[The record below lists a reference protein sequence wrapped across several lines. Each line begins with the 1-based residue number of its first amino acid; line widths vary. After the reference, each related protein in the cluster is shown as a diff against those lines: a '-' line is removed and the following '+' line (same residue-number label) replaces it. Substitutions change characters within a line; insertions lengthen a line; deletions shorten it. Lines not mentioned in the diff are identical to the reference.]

1 MNVYPIKCILP
12 HDRYMKIENTNLIE
26 CFFTENNYH
35 IISNNRSCK
44 ELHHS
49 NTTGGLIKLYNHA
62 NHDYKYTTYDSL
74 GDQFSF
80 VYTNRLVF
88 LHEKDLRNVMY
99 NSIGHDE
106 VALTYGLETCSSSYR
121 DEIMSGDIHRMLSI
135 RYIGVVSSGFD
146 MGYGVYTEGA
156 IGDQTFLGEYVGVVS
171 SMNET
176 TEHSNHFNALYPD
189 CDGGYSINA
198 REYGNI
204 IRFINHSN
212 DPNAE
217 FKAVKID
224 ELMHVICVSS
234 TTWLKS
240 GLTSSN
246 CYLLLP

>member
-1 MNVYPIKCILP
+1 MVNAYPIKCILP
-12 HDRYMKIENTNLIE
+12 HDRYMQIDNSNLIE
-26 CFFTENNYH
+26 CSCSYTDIASIITTNNYNSDSH
-35 IISNNRSCK
+35 SYK

-49 NTTGGLIKLYNHA
+49 NATDGLIKLYGNHTTD
-62 NHDYKYTTYDSL
+62 HYRYVTYDSL
-74 GDQFSF
+74 GDQLSF
-80 VYTNRLVF
+80 VYTSRLVF
-88 LHEKDLRNVMY
+88 LHEKDLRNIVY

-106 VALTYGLETCSSSYR
+106 VALTYAVETSSSSYR
-121 DEIMSGDIHRMLSI
+121 DEIMSGGVHSMLSI

-146 MGYGVYTEGA
+146 MGYGVYTEGV
-156 IGDQTFLGEYVGVVS
+156 IKDQTFLGEYVGVVS

-234 TTWLKS
+234 I
-240 GLTSSN
+240 
-246 CYLLLP
+246 P

>member
-1 MNVYPIKCILP
+1 MQIDNS
-12 HDRYMKIENTNLIE
+12 NLIE
-26 CFFTENNYH
+26 CSCLHTDTDCIITDNNN
-35 IISNNRSCK
+35 IISDSHSNK

-49 NTTGGLIKLYNHA
+49 NTTGVGLIKLYGDHTSD
-62 NHDYKYTTYDSL
+62 DYKVVTHDSL
-74 GDQFSF
+74 GEQFSF
-80 VYTNRLVF
+80 VYTSRLVF
-88 LHEKDLRNVMY
+88 FHEKDLRNVVY

-106 VALTYGLETCSSSYR
+106 VTLTYAVETSSSSYR
-121 DEIMSGDIHRMLSI
+121 NEILSGIVHSRLSI
-135 RYIGVVSSGFD
+135 RYIGVVVSSGFD
-146 MGYGVYTEGA
+146 MGYGVFTEGA

-234 TTWLKS
+234 I
-240 GLTSSN
+240 
-246 CYLLLP
+246 P